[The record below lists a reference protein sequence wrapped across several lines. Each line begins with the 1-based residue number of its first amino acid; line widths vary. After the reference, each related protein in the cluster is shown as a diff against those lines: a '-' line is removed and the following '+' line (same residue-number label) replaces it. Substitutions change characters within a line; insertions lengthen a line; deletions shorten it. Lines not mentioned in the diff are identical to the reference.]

1 MHFFLIS
8 NLFCPLQLYNNDML
22 QLCAWILSFNV
33 PWVSNYSRSRTR
45 THLLGAPI
53 PTSSESSKLSLDC
66 CLFCSYSN
74 VLDQNI
80 TIISTQY
87 SCSKF
92 EILIENSI
100 CNELFHFFLSTKYD
114 FNVLFPSKQP
124 LCTPISASSKVIQL
138 MAIVRSGS
146 SRGISATTWFI
157 SAFTNM
163 CTFTNLTM
171 SLLFLP
177 FPTFLSTHFTAR
189 GFTIYLDS
197 ADSIL
202 LCNFG
207 VSTLLSAAVL
217 SATITFSPGSPA
229 LKKFPPPGYG
239 PTYVAYASQLISTN
253 NETEEK
259 EKEKEQKED

>member
-1 MHFFLIS
+1 MIVSYAVSLLTIGLCLVLKVPQIINLYQVKNANAMSIKSLMLELTSYTTMTCYNYAHGYSLLTYLEYPIILAQEIVLIY
-8 NLFCPLQLYNNDML
+8 LVLLYRRLLN
-22 QLCAWILSFNV
+22 QQSFM
-33 PWVSNYSRSRTR
+33 W
-45 THLLGAPI
+45 
-53 PTSSESSKLSLDC
+53 
-66 CLFCSYSN
+66 
-74 VLDQNI
+74 
-80 TIISTQY
+80 TIVYFAVTAM
-87 SCSKF
+87 
-92 EILIENSI
+92 
-100 CNELFHFFLSTKYD
+100 FLSKI
-114 FNVLFPSKQP
+114 LPSFLLNILAP

-163 CTFTNLTM
+163 
-171 SLLFLP
+171 S
-177 FPTFLSTHFTAR
+177 R

-253 NETEEK
+253 NDADEK
-259 EKEKEQKED
+259 EKEEKED